1 MFINIFS
8 VTTVSLSTLNIPSV
22 IYPRQKRESLKIFQF
37 PQRHKNFWPHIKN
50 KIDIV
55 YLDNNWKIQI
65 INETHSTFLL
75 LKYSK
80 RNLQYENLD
89 ISMRKNHGSITL
101 SFFVIILL
109 FRATEWNDP
118 PVWKIFISGAALSW
132 TNSLLLCSIPLLR
145 YFTIKGK
152 N

>member
-1 MFINIFS
+1 MSMFINIFS

-89 ISMRKNHGSITL
+89 ISMRKKSW
-101 SFFVIILL
+101 VDYPEL
-109 FRATEWNDP
+109 FRHHSLVPSYRMKWSSRLENIHFRCRP
-118 PVWKIFISGAALSW
+118 LVNEFIV
-132 TNSLLLCSIPLLR
+132 IM
-145 YFTIKGK
+145 
-152 N
+152 

>member
-1 MFINIFS
+1 MSMFINIFS

-22 IYPRQKRESLKIFQF
+22 IYPRQTRESLRIFQF

-89 ISMRKNHGSITL
+89 ISMRKIMGRLPWAFSS
-101 SFFVIILL
+101 SFSCFELQNKMILPFGKYSFPVPPSRERIHCYYL
-109 FRATEWNDP
+109 VFRCCAILP
-118 PVWKIFISGAALSW
+118 
-132 TNSLLLCSIPLLR
+132 
-145 YFTIKGK
+145 
-152 N
+152 